1 MNSPYEI
8 EDPVEI
14 SGWGQ
19 IPGNTI
25 EDDVTRARWELENCY
40 PSVAM
45 RWAPHLRYIISQKTW
60 RSADAADVLLRIERA
75 FVAQLAS
82 IDAAGLSTSEDVR
95 RGTSVSS
102 SELAAS

>member
-1 MNSPYEI
+1 MNGPYEI

-14 SGWGQ
+14 PGWGQ

-25 EDDVTRARWELENCY
+25 EDDVARARWELENCA

-45 RWAPHLRYIISQKTW
+45 RWAPHLRTIIRQKTW
-60 RSADAADVLLRIERA
+60 RSEAAADVLLRIERA

-82 IDAAGLSTSEDVR
+82 IDLSTLEDTRSGVS
-95 RGTSVSS
+95 TSS
-102 SELAAS
+102 SSA

>member
-14 SGWGQ
+14 PGWGQ

-25 EDDVTRARWELENCY
+25 DDDVTHARWELVNCY

-45 RWAPHLRYIISQKTW
+45 RWAPHLRRIISQKTW
-60 RSADAADVLLRIERA
+60 RSAEAADVLLRIERA
-75 FVAQLAS
+75 FAAQLAS

-102 SELAAS
+102 SELVAS